1 MTMLAAPIL
10 GRDPLT
16 TYDTPPSDG
25 SRPAHPPRA
34 RDRRVTIRDVAA
46 DAEVSV
52 MTVSNAVN
60 GRLSSMSPQTH
71 QRIKEAIARLGYRPQ
86 TTARNL
92 RLARH
97 ETIGVIVV
105 SEDPAFLADPF
116 VTQIVAGLSN
126 QLGSH
131 GYAAML
137 QGLAPEA
144 IGLSRLVRNVR
155 TDGLCAM
162 LSGSPRQRESCRDV
176 LLGVSQPLVLFQET
190 LKLPEADTCL
200 IRQDDHAG
208 GRLVCGEVLDKGARD
223 LVMLVPKRY
232 WPAIGE
238 RVRGVKDLIRE
249 RKSQARLTVVKSSD
263 ASFADIQ
270 SGLSDYLDAHPKP
283 DAVLAGNDQ
292 IGIAAMKLLA
302 SRGLKV
308 PADLLLTGFNAFD
321 FWQYTDPVLTTV
333 RSPAYAMGARGAEE
347 MLERLRN
354 GAFATRE
361 IVYPVDL
368 QRGGST

>member
-1 MTMLAAPIL
+1 M
-10 GRDPLT
+10 
-16 TYDTPPSDG
+16 
-25 SRPAHPPRA
+25 
-34 RDRRVTIRDVAA
+34 TIRDVAA

-60 GRLSSMSPQTH
+60 GRLSSMSPLTH
-71 QRIKEAIARLGYRPQ
+71 ERIKEAIARLGYRPQ

-116 VTQIVAGLSN
+116 VTQIVAGLTN
-126 QLGSH
+126 QLGGE

-144 IGLSRLVRNVR
+144 LGLSRLVRNVR
-155 TDGLCAM
+155 TDGLCVM
-162 LSGSPRQRESCRDV
+162 LSGSPRQREGCRDV
-176 LLGVSQPLVLFQET
+176 LLDVGQPLVLFQET
-190 LKLPEADTCL
+190 LKLPEADICL
-200 IRQDDHAG
+200 IRQDDYAG
-208 GRLVCGEVLDKGARD
+208 GRLICGEVLDKGAQD

-238 RVRGVKDLIRE
+238 RLRGVKDLLRD
-249 RKSQARLTVVKSSD
+249 RGSKAHLTVVKAPD
-263 ASFADIQ
+263 TSFADIQ
-270 SGLSDYLDAHPKP
+270 AALSDYLDHRPRP
-283 DAVLAGNDQ
+283 HAVLAGNDQ

-302 SRGLKV
+302 SRGLRV

-321 FWQYTDPVLTTV
+321 FWHYTDPVLTTV
-333 RSPAYAMGARGAEE
+333 RSPAYAMGARGGEE
-347 MLERLRN
+347 MLARLQT

-361 IVYPVDL
+361 IVYPVEL

>member
-1 MTMLAAPIL
+1 
-10 GRDPLT
+10 
-16 TYDTPPSDG
+16 
-25 SRPAHPPRA
+25 
-34 RDRRVTIRDVAA
+34 
-46 DAEVSV
+46 

-71 QRIKEAIARLGYRPQ
+71 ERIKEAIARLGYRPQ

-92 RLARH
+92 RLAQH

-116 VTQIVAGLSN
+116 VTQIVAGLTN
-126 QLGSH
+126 QLGGQ

-137 QGLAPEA
+137 QGLAPKA
-144 IGLSRLVRNVR
+144 IGLSRLIHSVR
-155 TDGLCAM
+155 TDGICVM
-162 LSGSPRQRESCRDV
+162 LSGSPRQRETCRDV
-176 LLGVSQPLVLFQET
+176 LLGVGQPLVLFQES
-190 LKLPEADTCL
+190 LRIPESDTCL

-208 GRLVCGEVLDKGARD
+208 GGLICAEVLDKGARD

-232 WPAIGE
+232 WPAIGG
-238 RVRGVKDLIRE
+238 RVRGVKDMLRV
-249 RKSQARLTVVKSSD
+249 RGSKARLTLVKTSD
-263 ASFADIQ
+263 ASFIDIQ
-270 SGLSDYLDAHPKP
+270 AGLSNYLDQHPKP

-302 SRGLKV
+302 SRGFRV
-308 PADLLLTGFNAFD
+308 PADVLLTGFNAFD

-333 RSPAYAMGARGAEE
+333 RSPAYAMGARGGVE
-347 MLERLRN
+347 MLGRLHN

-361 IVYPVDL
+361 IVYPVQL